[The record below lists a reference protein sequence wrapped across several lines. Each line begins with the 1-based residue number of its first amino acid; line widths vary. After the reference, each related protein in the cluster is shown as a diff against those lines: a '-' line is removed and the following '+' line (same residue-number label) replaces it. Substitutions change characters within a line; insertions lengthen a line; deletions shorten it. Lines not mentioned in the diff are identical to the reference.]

1 MVNSTTGGGNDII
14 VGLDIGTTKIATIVG
29 RKNEFGKIEILGLGK
44 AESLGVTR
52 GVVTNIANTIE
63 AITKSVKEASE
74 KSNVDIGTVY
84 VGIAGQ
90 HIKSHHNRGMRVRP
104 NTDDEISQSDIDIIV
119 DEMKRLAM
127 LPGEE
132 IIHVIPQEYIVD
144 NEQGIKNPI
153 GMSGNRLEANCHI
166 ITGQITA
173 AKNIYKCVKRAELE
187 TAGLFLEPLASSA
200 AVLTEEETEAGV
212 VLVDIGGGTTDI
224 AIFQDKVIR
233 HTAVIPFGG
242 NVITDDIRS
251 GCSIIRK
258 HAELL
263 KTKFG
268 SAVASEN
275 LDSEIVSIPGL
286 RGHSPREISVKNLAH
301 IIQARMEEIIEH
313 VYYEIKN
320 SGLENKLAAGIVV
333 TGGGA
338 QLRHIVQLIEYV
350 TGMDARVG
358 YPNEH
363 LASDTDELKSPMFA
377 TAVGLVMKGFEESER
392 KRISQPLPAEVD
404 THSPKQPTNTLGTF
418 FEKIMLWLKTE
429 EEDKELK

>member
-1 MVNSTTGGGNDII
+1 MM
-14 VGLDIGTTKIATIVG
+14 
-29 RKNEFGKIEILGLGK
+29 
-44 AESLGVTR
+44 
-52 GVVTNIANTIE
+52 
-63 AITKSVKEASE
+63 KSQQV
-74 KSNVDIGTVY
+74 
-84 VGIAGQ
+84 
-90 HIKSHHNRGMRVRP
+90 
-104 NTDDEISQSDIDIIV
+104 DIDIIV

-200 AVLTEEETEAGV
+200 AVSTEEETEAGV

-224 AIFQDKVIR
+224 AIFQDRVIR
-233 HTAVIPFGG
+233 HTAVIPYGG
-242 NVITDDIRS
+242 NVITEDIRS

-258 HAELL
+258 HARELL

-301 IIQARMEEIIEH
+301 IIQAR
-313 VYYEIKN
+313 VW
-320 SGLENKLAAGIVV
+320 S
-333 TGGGA
+333 
-338 QLRHIVQLIEYV
+338 
-350 TGMDARVG
+350 
-358 YPNEH
+358 
-363 LASDTDELKSPMFA
+363 
-377 TAVGLVMKGFEESER
+377 
-392 KRISQPLPAEVD
+392 
-404 THSPKQPTNTLGTF
+404 NT
-418 FEKIMLWLKTE
+418 
-429 EEDKELK
+429 

>member
-1 MVNSTTGGGNDII
+1 MVNSTSGGGNDII

-90 HIKSHHNRGMRVRP
+90 HIKSLQNRGMRVRP
-104 NTDDEISQSDIDIIV
+104 NTDDEISQTDIDIIV

-242 NVITDDIRS
+242 NVITEDIRS

-392 KRISQPLPAEVD
+392 KRMTQPLLIEVD
-404 THSPKQPTNTLGTF
+404 THTPKQPTNALGTF
-418 FEKIMLWLKTE
+418 FEKIMDWLKTE